1 VFKLPKTVENLL
13 LHGRFRGRIASLYD
27 TISDGGYEDWWQ
39 VLRMP
44 RKRAMSKESKNV
56 ISILS
61 VTFTVILLVL
71 WLAG

>member
-1 VFKLPKTVENLL
+1 
-13 LHGRFRGRIASLYD
+13 
-27 TISDGGYEDWWQ
+27 
-39 VLRMP
+39 MP